1 MDFSLMLEPQVG
13 GSYDDLL
20 RLARWAEAYGLTSI
34 ARSDHYL
41 NGPNSADAT
50 DALTTLAGLG
60 RDTERIKLTV
70 LVTPLTFRHPAIIA
84 KTATTIDQMSGGRL
98 ELGVGTGWMESEHE
112 QFGIELPDLRTRFS
126 LLYEHL
132 AYLSAAFGRS
142 GPGFKGRHYELAEIE
157 VKPAP
162 TGDLPI
168 IIGGSGMK
176 KTPSYAGRFADE
188 YNMFICP
195 VDTLAQRQQV
205 MGEAARD
212 AGRDPSDIRIS
223 MAGPIVV
230 GEDSA
235 EHLERLGA
243 IAADRGM
250 SLDELRELYDNR
262 NILHGTFDEVASRIA
277 DLGKAGVSRYYLQRF
292 DHLAEL
298 DSAELERILGPLT
311 G

>member
-1 MDFSLMLEPQVG
+1 MDFALMLEPQAG
-13 GSYDDLL
+13 GSYDELL
-20 RLARWAEAYGLTSI
+20 RLARWAEDYGLVSI

-41 NGPNSADAT
+41 NGPESAEAT

-60 RDTERIKLTV
+60 RDTSRIKLTV

-84 KTATTIDQMSGGRL
+84 KTAATVDQMSGGRL

-112 QFGIELPDLRTRFS
+112 KFGIELPDLRTRFS

-142 GPGFKGRHYELAEIE
+142 GPGYQGRHFELDEIE
-157 VKPAP
+157 VKPPP
-162 TGDLPI
+162 TGSLPI

-195 VDTLAQRQQV
+195 LDTLAERRRV
-205 MGEAARD
+205 MSEAAVA
-212 AGRDPSDIRIS
+212 AGRDPSAVRIS

-230 GEDSA
+230 GADAA
-235 EHLERLGA
+235 EHLELLEKN
-243 IAADRGM
+243 AAERDM
-250 SLDELRELYDNR
+250 TLDELRELYATR
-262 NILHGTFDEVASRIA
+262 NILHGTFDEVASRIEGLEA
-277 DLGKAGVSRYYLQRF
+277 AGVSRYYYQRYAPLS
-292 DHLAEL
+292 DV
-298 DSAELERILGPLT
+298 DTDDLERTFGPLMA
-311 G
+311 